1 MYIYMGFHS
10 SMPSFLGNIP
20 LQTVMDRMYHRGT
33 FTKPTP
39 ALNWMFFLLL
49 LFALPASLIAATTSP
64 VSEHTGWCPPVTSW
78 FINPTNTIV
87 IAYLCISTINHS
99 FLPLIRQPIAIL
111 GAPSCTSIGEKHH
124 EIHGFCLALA
134 PSPKKHRQVMPNSSS
149 LGWKVV
155 VLPLAAG
162 VIC

>member
-1 MYIYMGFHS
+1 
-10 SMPSFLGNIP
+10 
-20 LQTVMDRMYHRGT
+20 
-33 FTKPTP
+33 
-39 ALNWMFFLLL
+39 
-49 LFALPASLIAATTSP
+49 
-64 VSEHTGWCPPVTSW
+64 
-78 FINPTNTIV
+78 
-87 IAYLCISTINHS
+87 
-99 FLPLIRQPIAIL
+99 L